1 MGYESN
7 MKEFT
12 TEFNTWQEKALKAI
26 GIFGE
31 SEAKLRSAVDTG
43 NLRSSIAHKVDKKE
57 LATYLGSNVE
67 YALFVEK
74 GTVKMKAQPFLTPA
88 IESNTKKIESLV
100 NKIKFAGG
108 NNGAD

>member
-74 GTVKMKAQPFLTPA
+74 GTIKMKAQPFLTPA
-88 IESNTKKIESLV
+88 IESNT
-100 NKIKFAGG
+100 NKIKSLVTKIMFAGG
-108 NNGAD
+108 Q